1 LERKTEEEVIHD
13 TKESEQE
20 DVQDKE

>member
-1 LERKTEEEVIHD
+1 MFVL

-20 DVQDKE
+20 RIWV